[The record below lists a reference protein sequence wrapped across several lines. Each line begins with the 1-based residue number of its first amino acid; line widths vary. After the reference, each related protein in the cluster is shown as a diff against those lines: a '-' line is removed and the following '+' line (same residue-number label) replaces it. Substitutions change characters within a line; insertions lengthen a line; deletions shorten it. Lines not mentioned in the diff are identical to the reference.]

1 MSRQYIEGTSPTV
14 SGSGCSYAT
23 LSHYNNGSQ
32 GMQPPRPAGTVTGAY
47 IVPSYGAP
55 GYNTLQYEP
64 TCSGY
69 PTIGQAY
76 HSKGGNCNQQYVRKL
91 CQ

>member
-1 MSRQYIEGTSPTV
+1 MSSNNYENNPSV
-14 SGSGCSYAT
+14 SGSSCSYAT

-32 GMQPPRPAGTVTGAY
+32 GMSPPVPSSTQSGSY
-47 IVPSYGAP
+47 IVPAYGSI
-55 GYNTLQYEP
+55 GYNTLTYPGQ

-69 PTIGQAY
+69 PTIGPAY
-76 HSKGGNCNQQYVRKL
+76 KSNGGDCNQVYDTKL